1 MERKAQ
7 RGIIITNNCHRVGPA
22 IVKKTLVCR
31 VQAGR
36 CRNKTMITM
45 QCGIEKTGHDTVQ
58 THTELFVPDDYTEND
73 TFLRTGETN
82 ANKSLIEIY
91 T

>member
-1 MERKAQ
+1 
-7 RGIIITNNCHRVGPA
+7 
-22 IVKKTLVCR
+22 
-31 VQAGR
+31 
-36 CRNKTMITM
+36 M